1 MRKMEKL
8 EGKGK
13 RWKVI
18 IGLIILIIVLTTTEA
33 ILYQLRAQVNTANN
47 VLVLVAL
54 NLNIILLVVLVLLV
68 LRNLV
73 KLYFERKRNVLGSKF
88 RTRLVASFVGL
99 SLIPCVLLFLVASN
113 LINTSIDSWFN
124 AQNEESL
131 RKAMKVA
138 QIYYDAELGKA
149 FGKSRELSG
158 TITKKGLLGG
168 GKQSEL
174 LAAIR
179 KMQQDFGLGTVKVL
193 GARGEE
199 IACLDNP
206 VIPRSDFINS
216 LPALKARALAGQEF
230 SLIRKT
236 NRGDLIEGVVPIVSG
251 SGGQNIAGAL
261 AFSVF
266 DPYSLMEEI
275 NGIKSAYDEYKQRK
289 VFETPIKSS
298 YIITFL
304 LITLLIIFSATWFG
318 FYLAKGITI
327 PIQKLAEGTRKVAS
341 GNWDYKV
348 TVQADDEIGML
359 VTSFNKMTDDL
370 HKMTDDLHSAH
381 RRLQTTNLE
390 LDRRRDYIE
399 TVLENIA
406 SGVVTIM
413 HDGRIIT
420 INKAAIKMLR
430 ISKKEAIGAPY
441 QTVFGCPSLSGLCAL
456 LSSVEERKKAIYEKE
471 ARLQA
476 GGAWV
481 HLLVSIS
488 VLSDKANQYIGM
500 VCAFD
505 DLTQLIKAQK
515 VAAWQEVARRLA
527 HEIKNPLTPIQ
538 LCTERLRKN
547 FYENASRYEAVFEE
561 CTETIIQEVND
572 LKTMIDE
579 FSQFARLPLPNLK
592 PEDINHLI
600 TTMITRYRQM
610 YPDILFEQHLA
621 ADLPLISLDR
631 EQIKRV
637 FINLFDNAID
647 AMTGDARINDV
658 MTGEVKTSDDM
669 ASDDMA
675 SDAKSVDIRAG
686 DAMIVDDRTVGDMT
700 GVNRTEK
707 KLSVV
712 SIYDRVSSKIR
723 IDVSDNGKGISPEDK
738 EKLFMP
744 YFSTKKEGRGLGL
757 AIVHRIMDD
766 HSGSI
771 TGEDNHPEGTKFILL
786 FPV

>member
-1 MRKMEKL
+1 MKETEKT
-8 EGKGK
+8 EGKDQ

-18 IGLIILIIVLTTTEA
+18 IGLIILIMVLTATEA
-33 ILYQLRAQVNTANN
+33 IIYQLRAQINIANN
-47 VLVLVAL
+47 VLILVAL

-73 KLYFERKRNVLGSKF
+73 KLYFERKHNVLGSKF
-88 RTRLVASFVGL
+88 RTKLITSFVGL

-138 QIYYDAELGKA
+138 QVYYDAELGKA
-149 FGKSRELSG
+149 FNKAREMSEIITARDLIGK
-158 TITKKGLLGG
+158 
-168 GKQSEL
+168 GKQDEL
-174 LAAIR
+174 LTAIQSVR
-179 KMQQDFGLGTVKVL
+179 QNSALGAVKVFTAK
-193 GARGEE
+193 GVE
-199 IACLDNP
+199 IAHLDNP
-206 VIPRSDFINS
+206 DIPKSNFTNPVSDLVAS
-216 LPALKARALAGQEF
+216 ALSGQE
-230 SLIRKT
+230 SSIVQKADQG
-236 NRGDLIEGVVPIVSG
+236 GDLIEGVVPIASRWG
-251 SGGQNIAGAL
+251 KEAIAGAL
-261 AFSVF
+261 VFSIF
-266 DPYSLMEEI
+266 DPHSIMDEI
-275 NGIKSAYDEYKQRK
+275 NAIKNSYDEYKQRK

-327 PIQKLAEGTRKVAS
+327 PIQKLAEGTRKVAL

-359 VTSFNKMTDDL
+359 VTSFNKMTDE
-370 HKMTDDLHSAH
+370 LHSVH
-381 RRLQTTNLE
+381 QRLQTTNQE

-406 SGVVTIM
+406 SGVLTIM
-413 HDGRIIT
+413 RDGRIIT
-420 INKAAIKMLR
+420 INNAASKMLH
-430 ISKKEAIGAPY
+430 ISKKEAIAAPY
-441 QTVFGCPSLSGLCAL
+441 QAIFGCPSLHGLHVL
-456 LSSVEERKKAIYEKE
+456 LQSVEKRQKAVYEKE
-471 ARLQA
+471 AHLQV
-476 GGAWV
+476 GGASV
-481 HLLVSIS
+481 HLLVNIS
-488 VLSDKANQYIGM
+488 VLLDKENNYIGM

-538 LCTERLRKN
+538 LCAQRLRKK
-547 FYENASRYEAVFEE
+547 FYEADSGYKAIFEE

-592 PEDINHLI
+592 PEDLNHLI
-600 TTMITRYRQM
+600 TTVITRYQQM
-610 YPDILFEQHLA
+610 YFNVHFEQHLSQ
-621 ADLPLISLDR
+621 DLPLVNLDR

-647 AMTGDARINDV
+647 AMAEVGHGEKRI
-658 MTGEVKTSDDM
+658 
-669 ASDDMA
+669 
-675 SDAKSVDIRAG
+675 
-686 DAMIVDDRTVGDMT
+686 
-700 GVNRTEK
+700 
-707 KLSVV
+707 SVV
-712 SIYDRVSSKIR
+712 SIYDCTASKIR
-723 IDVSDNGKGISPEDK
+723 IEVSDNGKGISPEDK

-744 YFSTKKEGRGLGL
+744 YFSTKREGRGLGL
-757 AIVHRIMDD
+757 AIVHRIIDD
-766 HSGSI
+766 HNGSI
-771 TGEDNHPEGTKFILL
+771 TGVDNQPAGTKFILL
-786 FPV
+786 IPV